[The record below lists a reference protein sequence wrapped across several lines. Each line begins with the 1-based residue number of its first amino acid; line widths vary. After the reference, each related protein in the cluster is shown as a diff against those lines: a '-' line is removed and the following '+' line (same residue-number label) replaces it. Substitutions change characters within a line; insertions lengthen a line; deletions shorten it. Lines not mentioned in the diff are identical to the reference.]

1 MTEEAQPPT
10 PTLAAV
16 DETVRKAL
24 QEEIAKAVTAAM
36 AQAPPPKAADFSKML
51 PELMAD
57 PKVQALQAASSKG
70 SSVILEHVQALEEN
84 LAKTWEVMKH
94 LRNLA
99 LITAPDSKKAEIEA
113 EKKRFNE
120 AYGKLAKPQ

>member
-1 MTEEAQPPT
+1 MTEETSPSTATQVPT
-10 PTLAAV
+10 
-16 DETVRKAL
+16 EL
-24 QEEIAKAVTAAM
+24 QDAIGKAVAEALAKGLANM
-36 AQAPPPKAADFSKML
+36 PPPKAQDFAGML
-51 PELMAD
+51 PQLLAD